1 MARKTFP
8 VTDAMRERVRRLS
21 GVGVPQDDIANIIGC
36 DAKTLRKHFRYELDR
51 GAAEA
56 DAAVA
61 SYLFA
66 KRKRRQRHGADL
78 LAEEGALA
86 GAPGTGGPRSGRRG
100 RVDLT
105 GDHPAGQRPR
115 SRGHR
120 GAAKSTRRNT
130 LPENSGDSCRKV
142 NDSTNVPVIG
152 GHHVLALK
160 VRRKGR
166 QATSPRELSSRTRS

>member
-66 KRKRRQRHGADL
+66 NAKGGNVTAQIFWLKRARWRERRAPEDPVPGA
-78 LAEEGALA
+78 EA
-86 GAPGTGGPRSGRRG
+86 G
-100 RVDLT
+100 
-105 GDHPAGQRPR
+105 
-115 SRGHR
+115 
-120 GAAKSTRRNT
+120 ST
-130 LPENSGDSCRKV
+130 S
-142 NDSTNVPVIG
+142 PVIILPDNG
-152 GHHVLALK
+152 RDPEVTEE
-160 VRRKGR
+160 RRKAQGEILR
-166 QATSPRELSSRTRS
+166 QKTAVTAAVK

>member
-66 KRKRRQRHGADL
+66 NAKGGNVTAQIFWLKRARWRERRAPEDPVPGAEAGSTSPVIILPDNGRDPEVTEERRKAQGKYFARKQRRQ
-78 LAEEGALA
+78 
-86 GAPGTGGPRSGRRG
+86 
-100 RVDLT
+100 
-105 GDHPAGQRPR
+105 
-115 SRGHR
+115 
-120 GAAKSTRRNT
+120 
-130 LPENSGDSCRKV
+130 LP
-142 NDSTNVPVIG
+142 
-152 GHHVLALK
+152 
-160 VRRKGR
+160 
-166 QATSPRELSSRTRS
+166 

>member
-1 MARKTFP
+1 MARKTFL

-66 KRKRRQRHGADL
+66 NAKGGSVAAQIFWLKRARWRERRAPEDPVPGAEAGSTPPVIILPDNGRDPEVTEERRKAQAKYFARKQRRQ
-78 LAEEGALA
+78 
-86 GAPGTGGPRSGRRG
+86 
-100 RVDLT
+100 
-105 GDHPAGQRPR
+105 
-115 SRGHR
+115 
-120 GAAKSTRRNT
+120 
-130 LPENSGDSCRKV
+130 LP
-142 NDSTNVPVIG
+142 
-152 GHHVLALK
+152 
-160 VRRKGR
+160 
-166 QATSPRELSSRTRS
+166 